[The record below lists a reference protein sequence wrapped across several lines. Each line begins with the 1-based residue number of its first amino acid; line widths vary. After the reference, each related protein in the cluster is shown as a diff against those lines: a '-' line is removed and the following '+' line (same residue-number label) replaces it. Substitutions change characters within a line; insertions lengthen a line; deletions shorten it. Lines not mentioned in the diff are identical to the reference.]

1 VSNVKLVYA
10 AVAAAMFF
18 AAPAYA
24 AAPADDVKLNAK
36 NGTVTFSH
44 KKHEKVD
51 CTKCHADAK
60 GGKLAPL
67 GKEKGH
73 ATCLD
78 CHKAEA
84 KGPSKCTECHVKA

>member
-10 AVAAAMFF
+10 AVAAMMFV
-18 AAPAYA
+18 AAPAFA
-24 AAPADDVKLNAK
+24 AAPAGPATLKAK
-36 NGTVTFSH
+36 TGDVTFAHSTH
-44 KKHEKVD
+44 AKVD

-73 ATCLD
+73 AMCLD

-84 KGPSKCTECHVKA
+84 KGPSKCNECHKKA

>member
-1 VSNVKLVYA
+1 MKLVYA
-10 AVAAAMFF
+10 AVAAMLFAV

-24 AAPADDVKLNAK
+24 AAPADAVKLNAK
-36 NGTVTFSH
+36 NGTVTFDHS
-44 KKHEKVD
+44 KHAKVD

-60 GGKLAPL
+60 GDKMAPL

-73 ATCLD
+73 AMCLD

-84 KGPSKCTECHVKA
+84 KGPSKCNECHVKG